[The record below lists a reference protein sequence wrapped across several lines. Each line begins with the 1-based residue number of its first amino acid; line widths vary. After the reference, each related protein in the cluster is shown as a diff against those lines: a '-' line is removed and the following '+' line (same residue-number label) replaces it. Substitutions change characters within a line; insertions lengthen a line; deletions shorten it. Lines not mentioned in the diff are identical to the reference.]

1 MTRRICVFTGSRAD
15 YGPLTSILHALSNDP
30 GIDLRLLVSGSHL
43 VSQQGMTLDAIS
55 AGGFPISERVPI
67 VVASDTPAGV
77 AKSFGLGAI
86 GHTEAL
92 ERIAPD
98 IVVLLGDRY
107 EVLAAAAAAT
117 FLRIPIAHICGGEVT
132 AGSTDEGMRH
142 AITKL
147 SHLHF
152 TATAEFRR
160 RVIQL
165 GEDPERVHTVGSPG
179 LDTVRTIRLL
189 DRAALSAMLGIEL
202 GTPTIA
208 VTYHPATADPV
219 GSQAGIRG
227 LLAALDRLGQG
238 TVVFTGPNVDLGG
251 PSADQ
256 ELQHFIAGHPDRML
270 ICPSLGQTAYLSLV
284 KHADVVVGNSSSA
297 LIEVPALGTPT
308 VNIGTRQEGRPTS
321 ESTISCTE
329 AAEDVFAAIQRA
341 LTAEHRERS
350 RAGTSPYGD
359 GHAAARI
366 LHVLKTTSLD
376 GAFKKRFVD
385 LDN

>member
-1 MTRRICVFTGSRAD
+1 MTLRICVFTGSRAD
-15 YGPLTSILHALSNDP
+15 YGPLTAVLHALSNDP
-30 GIDLRLLVSGSHL
+30 GVDLRLLVSGSHL
-43 VSQQGMTLDAIS
+43 VSQQGMTLDAI
-55 AGGFPISERVPI
+55 AADGFPISERIPI
-67 VVASDTPAGV
+67 VVAGDIPVAV

-86 GHTEAL
+86 GYTEAL

-107 EVLAAAAAAT
+107 EVLAAAVAAT
-117 FLRIPIAHICGGEVT
+117 LLRIPIAHICGGEVT
-132 AGSTDEGMRH
+132 AGSTDEGIRH

-147 SHLHF
+147 AHLHF
-152 TATAEFRR
+152 TATADFRR

-165 GEDPERVHTVGSPG
+165 GEEPQRVHVVGSPG

-189 DRAALSAMLGIEL
+189 DRAALSAALGIEL

-227 LLAALDRLGQG
+227 LLAALDRLGRG
-238 TVVFTGPNVDLGG
+238 AVVFTGANVDLGG
-251 PSADQ
+251 PSAER
-256 ELQHFIAGHPDRML
+256 ELQHFIGRHPGRMVM
-270 ICPSLGQTAYLSLV
+270 CPSLGQTAYLSLL

-297 LIEVPALGTPT
+297 LIEAPALGTPT

-329 AAEDVFAAIQRA
+329 AAEDILSAIQHA
-341 LTAEHRERS
+341 LTAEHRERA
-350 RAGTSPYGD
+350 RTNTSPYGD
-359 GHAAARI
+359 GHAAGRI

-376 GAFKKRFVD
+376 GAFKKKFVD
-385 LDN
+385 LES